1 MAKKKDE
8 SEAIANQLGFAVK
21 ELNAVAE
28 RMRAA
33 GYAELGDEIQTLANS
48 GAFFAEEYAR
58 LRALQ
63 VAATD
68 AGGQ

>member
-8 SEAIANQLGFAVK
+8 SEAIGNQLNFAVK

-28 RMRAA
+28 RLRAA

-48 GAFFAEEYAR
+48 GSFFAEEYAR
-58 LRALQ
+58 LRGLQ
-63 VAATD
+63 VA
-68 AGGQ
+68 GE